1 MGTVPTPDGRSPMPI
16 SLDKVEST
24 APGLVSL
31 AKTAKVSLEKRN
43 LFGSRAKVAVV
54 MDYSGSMSR
63 EYSSGRVQNL
73 TERILALATQ
83 LDDDGAIDFFVFDSS
98 AAYLGEVPLDNY
110 AGAVTRLTQNR
121 RMGTTD
127 YAGAF
132 RTVRDHFGFAP
143 PKVVGGGEKKGLF
156 GRKKKV
162 EGAVDVALPDGLR
175 PANEPVFA
183 IFLTD
188 GAPNSKPQAV
198 QALIE
203 VSTAPIF
210 WKFLSIGAE
219 SFDFLQKLDDLEER
233 VIDNADYKPIGS
245 IDALSDEDL
254 IDALLDEYGE
264 YVAEARRLGMVV

>member
-1 MGTVPTPDGRSPMPI
+1 MPI
-16 SLDKVEST
+16 SLDKVQST
-24 APGLVSL
+24 APGLVDL
-31 AKTAKVSLEKRN
+31 AKTARVSLEKRN
-43 LFGSRAKVAVV
+43 LFGTRAKVAVV
-54 MDYSGSMSR
+54 MDYSGSMTR

-83 LDDDGAIDFFVFDSS
+83 LDDDGAIDFFVFDSN

-110 AGAVTRLTQNR
+110 AGAVTRLTEGR

-132 RTVRDHFGFAP
+132 HLVRDHFGFP
-143 PKVVGGGEKKGLF
+143 PPQLIQQPGTEKRGMF

-162 EGAVDVALPDGLR
+162 EGAVDVALPANLQ
-175 PANEPVFA
+175 PAAEPVFA

-188 GAPNSKPQAV
+188 GAPNSKPKAV

-210 WKFLSIGAE
+210 WKFLSIGSE
-219 SFDFLQKLDDLEER
+219 SFEFLQKLDDLEER

-245 IDALSDEDL
+245 IDALSDEAL
-254 IDALLDEYGE
+254 IEALLDEYGE
-264 YVAEARRLGMVV
+264 YVTEAKRLGMLA

>member
-1 MGTVPTPDGRSPMPI
+1 MPI
-16 SLDKVEST
+16 SLDKVQAS
-24 APGLVSL
+24 APGLVDL

-43 LFGSRAKVAVV
+43 LFGTRAKVAVV
-54 MDYSGSMSR
+54 MDFSGSMTR
-63 EYSSGRVQNL
+63 EYREGRVQRI

-98 AAYLGEVPLDNY
+98 AAYLGEVPLTDY
-110 AGAVTRLTQNR
+110 AGAVDKLTAGR

-132 RTVRDHFGFAP
+132 RLVRDHFGFAP
-143 PKVVGGGEKKGLF
+143 PQLIERPSTEKRGLF
-156 GRKKKV
+156 GRRKKV
-162 EGAVDVALPDGLR
+162 EGAVDVALP
-175 PANEPVFA
+175 ANAQPVAEPVFA

-245 IDALSDEDL
+245 IDALDDEQL

-264 YVAEARRLGMVV
+264 YVAAARQLGMLT

>member
-1 MGTVPTPDGRSPMPI
+1 MPI

-31 AKTAKVSLEKRN
+31 AKTAKISLEKRN
-43 LFGSRAKVAVV
+43 LFGTRAKVALV

-83 LDDDGAIDFFVFDSS
+83 LDDDGAIDFFVFDST
-98 AAYLGEVPLDNY
+98 AAHLGEVPLDNY
-110 AGAVTRLTQNR
+110 TGAVNRLTEGR

-143 PKVVGGGEKKGLF
+143 PKLVQQGGGEKKGLF

-162 EGAVDVALPDGLR
+162 EGAVDVALPDNLR
-175 PANEPVFA
+175 PASEPVFA

-219 SFDFLQKLDDLEER
+219 SFDFLQKLDDLEQR

-245 IDALSDEDL
+245 IDALSDEAL
-254 IDALLDEYGE
+254 IDALLDEYAE
-264 YVAEARRLGMVV
+264 YVTEAKRLGLLA

>member
-1 MGTVPTPDGRSPMPI
+1 MPI
-16 SLDKVEST
+16 SLDKVQST
-24 APGLVSL
+24 APGLVDL

-43 LFGSRAKVAVV
+43 LFGTRAKVAVV
-54 MDYSGSMSR
+54 MDYSGSMTR
-63 EYSSGRVQNL
+63 EYREGRVQRL

-83 LDDDGAIDFFVFDSS
+83 LDDDGAIDFFVFDST
-98 AAYLGEVPLDNY
+98 AAHLGEVPLDNY
-110 AGAVTRLTQNR
+110 AGAVDRLTQGR

-132 RTVRDHFGFAP
+132 RVVRDHFGFAP
-143 PKVVGGGEKKGLF
+143 PKLAGGEKKGLF

-162 EGAVDVALPDGLR
+162 EGAVDVALPDNLR
-175 PANEPVFA
+175 PASEPVFA

-210 WKFLSIGAE
+210 WKFLSIGRE
-219 SFDFLQKLDDLEER
+219 SFDFLQQLDDLEQR

-245 IDALSDEDL
+245 IDALSDEQL

-264 YVAEARRLGMVV
+264 YVTEAKRLGMLA

>member
-1 MGTVPTPDGRSPMPI
+1 MPI

-54 MDYSGSMSR
+54 MDFSGSMSR

-73 TERILALATQ
+73 TERILALSTQ
-83 LDDDGAIDFFVFDSS
+83 LDDDGAVDFFVFDTT
-98 AAYLGEVPLDNY
+98 AAHLGEVPLDNY
-110 AGAVTRLTQNR
+110 AGAVGRLTQGR

-132 RTVRDHFGFAP
+132 RVVRDHFGFAP
-143 PKVVGGGEKKGLF
+143 PKVVQPEKKGMF

-162 EGAVDVALPDGLR
+162 EGAVDVALPEGLR

-219 SFDFLQKLDDLEER
+219 SFEFLQKLDDLEER

-245 IDALSDEDL
+245 IDSLSDEAL

-264 YVAEARRLGMVV
+264 YVTEARRLGMVV

>member
-1 MGTVPTPDGRSPMPI
+1 MPI

-31 AKTAKVSLEKRN
+31 AKTAKLSLEKRN

-54 MDYSGSMSR
+54 MDFSGSMSR
-63 EYSSGRVQNL
+63 EYREGRVQKL

-83 LDDDGAIDFFVFDSS
+83 LDDDGAIDFFVFDST
-98 AAYLGEVPLDNY
+98 AAHLGEVPLDNY
-110 AGAVTRLTQNR
+110 AGAVDRLTSGR

-132 RTVRDHFGFAP
+132 RVVRDHFGFP
-143 PKVVGGGEKKGLF
+143 PPAMVQQPGTEKKGLF

-162 EGAVDVALPDGLR
+162 EGAVDVALPPGLK
-175 PANEPVFA
+175 PVNEPVFA

-210 WKFLSIGAE
+210 WKFLSIGRE
-219 SFDFLQKLDDLEER
+219 SFEFLQRLDDLEER

-245 IDALSDEDL
+245 IDALSDEQL
-254 IDALLDEYGE
+254 IEALLDEYGE
-264 YVAEARRLGMVV
+264 YVSEARRLGMIV

>member
-1 MGTVPTPDGRSPMPI
+1 MPI

-31 AKTAKVSLEKRN
+31 AKTAKVGLEKRN
-43 LFGSRAKVAVV
+43 LYGSRAKVAVV

-63 EYSSGRVQNL
+63 EYREGRVQRL

-83 LDDDGAIDFFVFDSS
+83 LDDDGAIDFFVFDTT
-98 AAYLGEVPLDNY
+98 AAYLGEVPLTSY
-110 AGAVTRLTQNR
+110 QGAVDRLTQGR

-132 RTVRDHFGFAP
+132 RAVRDHFGFAP
-143 PKVVGGGEKKGLF
+143 PKVVGGEKKGLF
-156 GRKKKV
+156 GRRKKV
-162 EGAVDVALPDGLR
+162 EGAVDVALPDGMR
-175 PANEPVFA
+175 PADEPVFA

-219 SFDFLQKLDDLEER
+219 SFDFLQKLDDLEQR

-245 IDALSDEDL
+245 IDSLTDDQL
-254 IDALLDEYGE
+254 IDALLDEYAD

>member
-1 MGTVPTPDGRSPMPI
+1 MPI

-110 AGAVTRLTQNR
+110 AGAVTRLTAGPPHGHHRLR
-121 RMGTTD
+121 RRLPRR
-127 YAGAF
+127 ARPLRL
-132 RTVRDHFGFAP
+132 RTAQDRRS
-143 PKVVGGGEKKGLF
+143 GEKKGLF

-219 SFDFLQKLDDLEER
+219 SFEFLQKLDDLEER

-245 IDALSDEDL
+245 IDALSDEAL

-264 YVAEARRLGMVV
+264 YVTEARRLGMIV

>member
-1 MGTVPTPDGRSPMPI
+1 MPI

-43 LFGSRAKVAVV
+43 LFGSKAKVAVV

-110 AGAVTRLTQNR
+110 AGAVTRLTQGR

-132 RTVRDHFGFAP
+132 HAVRDHFGFQP
-143 PKVVGGGEKKGLF
+143 PKLVGGTTEKKGLF

-188 GAPNSKPQAV
+188 GAPNSKPKAV

-245 IDALSDEDL
+245 IDALSDEAL

-264 YVAEARRLGMVV
+264 YVTEARKLGLIT

>member
-1 MGTVPTPDGRSPMPI
+1 VPI
-16 SLDKVEST
+16 SLDKVQST
-24 APGLVSL
+24 APGLVDL

-43 LFGSRAKVAVV
+43 LFGTRAKVAVV
-54 MDYSGSMSR
+54 MDYSGSMTR
-63 EYSSGRVQNL
+63 EYREGRVQKL

-83 LDDDGAIDFFVFDSS
+83 LDDDGSIDFFVFDST
-98 AAYLGEVPLDNY
+98 AAHLGEVPLDNY
-110 AGAVTRLTQNR
+110 AGAVDRLTQGR

-132 RTVRDHFGFAP
+132 RVVRDHFGFAP
-143 PKVVGGGEKKGLF
+143 PKPLVTEKKGLF

-162 EGAVDVALPDGLR
+162 EGAVDVALPDNLR
-175 PANEPVFA
+175 PASEPVFA

-210 WKFLSIGAE
+210 WKFLSIGRE
-219 SFDFLQKLDDLEER
+219 SFDFLQKLDDLEQR

-245 IDALSDEDL
+245 IDALSDEQL

-264 YVAEARRLGMVV
+264 YVAEAKRLGMLA

>member
-1 MGTVPTPDGRSPMPI
+1 MPI

-43 LFGSRAKVAVV
+43 LFGSKAKVAVV

-110 AGAVTRLTQNR
+110 AGAVTRLTQGR

-132 RTVRDHFGFAP
+132 RTVRDHFGFP
-143 PKVVGGGEKKGLF
+143 PPQVVTTEKKGLF

-162 EGAVDVALPDGLR
+162 EGAVDVALPAGLQ

-219 SFDFLQKLDDLEER
+219 SFEFLQKLDDLEER

-245 IDALSDEDL
+245 IDALSDEAL
-254 IDALLDEYGE
+254 IEALLDEYGE
-264 YVAEARRLGMVV
+264 YVTEARRLGMVV

>member
-1 MGTVPTPDGRSPMPI
+1 MPI

-43 LFGSRAKVAVV
+43 LFGTRAKVAVV

-83 LDDDGAIDFFVFDSS
+83 LDDDGSIDFFVFDSS
-98 AAYLGEVPLDNY
+98 AAHLGEVPLDNY
-110 AGAVTRLTQNR
+110 AGAVTRLTQGR
-121 RMGTTD
+121 HMGTTD

-132 RTVRDHFGFAP
+132 RVVRDHFGFAP
-143 PKVVGGGEKKGLF
+143 PKLVSQTTEKKGLF

-162 EGAVDVALPDGLR
+162 EGAVDVALPDNLR

-210 WKFLSIGAE
+210 WKFLSIGSE
-219 SFDFLQKLDDLEER
+219 SFDFLQRLDDLEER

-245 IDALSDEDL
+245 IDALSDEAL

-264 YVAEARRLGMVV
+264 YVTEAKRLGLLA

>member
-1 MGTVPTPDGRSPMPI
+1 MPI
-16 SLDKVEST
+16 SLDKVQST
-24 APGLVSL
+24 APGLVDL

-63 EYSSGRVQNL
+63 EYKEGRVQRL

-83 LDDDGAIDFFVFDSS
+83 LDDDGAIDFFVFDTT
-98 AAYLGEVPLDNY
+98 AAHLGEVPLDNY
-110 AGAVTRLTQNR
+110 AGAVDRLTAGR

-132 RTVRDHFGFAP
+132 RAVRDHFGFP
-143 PKVVGGGEKKGLF
+143 PPQPAQKKGLF

-162 EGAVDVALPDGLR
+162 EGAIDVQV
-175 PANEPVFA
+175 PAGQQPAPEPVFA

-210 WKFLSIGAE
+210 WKFLSIGRE
-219 SFDFLQKLDDLEER
+219 SFEFLQRLDDLEER
-233 VIDNADYKPIGS
+233 VVDNADYKPIGS
-245 IDALSDEDL
+245 IDALSDEQL

-264 YVAEARRLGMVV
+264 YVAEARRLGLLA

>member
-1 MGTVPTPDGRSPMPI
+1 MPI

-43 LFGSRAKVAVV
+43 LFGTKAKVAVV

-110 AGAVTRLTQNR
+110 AGAVTRLTQGR
-121 RMGTTD
+121 HMGTTD

-132 RTVRDHFGFAP
+132 RVVRDHFGFAP
-143 PKVVGGGEKKGLF
+143 PKIVGGTTEKKGLF

-162 EGAVDVALPDGLR
+162 EGAVDVALPDNLR
-175 PANEPVFA
+175 PASEPVFA

-245 IDALSDEDL
+245 IDALSDEAL

-264 YVAEARRLGMVV
+264 YVTEARRLGLIS

>member
-1 MGTVPTPDGRSPMPI
+1 MPI
-16 SLDKVEST
+16 SLDKVQST
-24 APGLVSL
+24 APGLVDL

-43 LFGSRAKVAVV
+43 LFGTRAKVALV

-63 EYSSGRVQNL
+63 EYSSGRVQKL

-98 AAYLGEVPLDNY
+98 AAHLGEVPLDNY
-110 AGAVTRLTQNR
+110 AGAVDRLVQGR

-132 RTVRDHFGFAP
+132 RAVRDHFGFP
-143 PKVVGGGEKKGLF
+143 PPQLVPQSGSEKRGLF

-162 EGAVDVALPDGLR
+162 EGGVDVALPAGLS
-175 PANEPVFA
+175 PAPEPVFA

-198 QALIE
+198 QSLIE

-219 SFDFLQKLDDLEER
+219 SFDFLQQLDDLEQR

-245 IDALSDEDL
+245 IDSISDEQL
-254 IDALLDEYGE
+254 IEALLDEYGE
-264 YVAEARRLGMVV
+264 YVTAARAVGLLA

>member
-1 MGTVPTPDGRSPMPI
+1 MPI

-43 LFGSRAKVAVV
+43 LFGTRAKVAVV

-83 LDDDGAIDFFVFDSS
+83 LDDDGAVDFFVFDSS

-110 AGAVTRLTQNR
+110 AGAVARLTEGR

-132 RTVRDHFGFAP
+132 RAVRDHFGFPA
-143 PKVVGGGEKKGLF
+143 PKVIQAEKKGLF

-162 EGAVDVALPDGLR
+162 EGAVDVALPDGLQ
-175 PANEPVFA
+175 PVPEPVFA

-198 QALIE
+198 QSLIE

-219 SFDFLQKLDDLEER
+219 SFEFLQKLDDLEER

-245 IDALSDEDL
+245 IDSLSDEAL
-254 IDALLDEYGE
+254 IEALLDEYGE

>member
-1 MGTVPTPDGRSPMPI
+1 MPI

-31 AKTAKVSLEKRN
+31 AKTAKISLEKRN
-43 LFGSRAKVAVV
+43 LFGTKAKVAVV

-110 AGAVTRLTQNR
+110 AGAVTRLTEGR

-132 RTVRDHFGFAP
+132 RLVRDHFGFAP
-143 PKVVGGGEKKGLF
+143 PKLVQQAGSEKKGLF

-162 EGAVDVALPDGLR
+162 EGAVDVALPDNLR
-175 PANEPVFA
+175 PAGEPVFA

-198 QALIE
+198 QSLIE

-219 SFDFLQKLDDLEER
+219 SFEFLQKLDDLEER

-245 IDALSDEDL
+245 IDALSDEQL
-254 IDALLDEYGE
+254 IEALLDEYGE
-264 YVAEARRLGMVV
+264 YVAEAKRLGMVVA